1 MKRVIFFILISFVFQ
16 LPVLYGEKNCMNEM
30 KELLKTAEC
39 DLDSYAAPWELLYPD
54 SCKQIKKIQK
64 TSFDLCVNVLVDKE
78 ISDVQK
84 ELFINIL
91 AYDADFDLYMEFLS
105 YSTEL
110 YLKGEL
116 KFELYEYM
124 FVNPDIKHI
133 IKKQKQY
140 RNKKIRNIV
149 KKCLRVELPREE
161 IQFFK
166 DLRKGKI

>member
-1 MKRVIFFILISFVFQ
+1 M
-16 LPVLYGEKNCMNEM
+16 
-30 KELLKTAEC
+30 
-39 DLDSYAAPWELLYPD
+39 
-54 SCKQIKKIQK
+54 
-64 TSFDLCVNVLVDKE
+64 
-78 ISDVQK
+78 
-84 ELFINIL
+84 
-91 AYDADFDLYMEFLS
+91 
-105 YSTEL
+105 
-110 YLKGEL
+110 KGEL

>member
-1 MKRVIFFILISFVFQ
+1 MKKFFLFILISFAFQ
-16 LPVLYGEKNCMNEM
+16 INVLHCEIYMKEL

-39 DLDSYAAPWELLYPD
+39 DLESYAAPWELLYPD

-64 TSFDLCVNVLVDKE
+64 ISFALCVNVLVDKE

-124 FVNPDIKHI
+124 FVNPHIKHEM
-133 IKKQKQY
+133 KKQYK
-140 RNKKIRNIV
+140 NKKIRKIV
-149 KKCLRVELPREE
+149 KKCLKNELPVEE

-166 DLRKGKI
+166 DLSKGKI